1 MKTLDLDTFAKTLT
15 EKGYD
20 GYFLTDGGYPD
31 KLKDSISRFL
41 EACENGTDQ
50 PLQADSLL
58 LKTYLEWQ
66 DEDKPYTDCYMDVR
80 HEDGKFDVQE
90 INIKRKDRYGN
101 ILKKSELT
109 NLTTETV
116 PTVKEALARVIE
128 EPQKKKVYRKR
139 GFRF

>member
-1 MKTLDLDTFAKTLT
+1 MKTLDLDMFAKTLT

-31 KLKDSISRFL
+31 KLKDSIGRFL

-50 PLQADSLL
+50 PLQAGSLL
-58 LKTYLEWQ
+58 LKTYLEWYG
-66 DEDKPYTDCYMDVR
+66 EDKPYTDCYMDVR

-109 NLTTETV
+109 NLTTETA